1 VTCSRSACAASPTP
15 DGFPEAARRLD
26 VVPSRAVVVEDALA
40 GVAAGRAG
48 AFGLVIGVARTAGHE
63 QLRSAG
69 ADLVVGDLGELVP

>member
-1 VTCSRSACAASPTP
+1 
-15 DGFPEAARRLD
+15 
-26 VVPSRAVVVEDALA
+26 VPSRAVVVEDALA